1 MTTAVA
7 APFRFF
13 ALQVVRTRRLGDVDW
28 IRPAPANGASLPTRA
43 GSGACSCTAEE
54 GDRAEPWQPTTTPQ
68 MRVPDPAP
76 PAGSKRH
83 PPSPSLTRVTFAGP
97 DLRAF
102 RSDGLDQ
109 SLSLFL
115 PHPGQAEPAV
125 PVELGEGWWQG
136 WRELP
141 EDVRAVMRSYTLRSL
156 RRDTD
161 GHTAEIDVDFVLHGL
176 EPDSGIQAGPAAR
189 WAADAAPGD
198 RVLLLGPAVAD
209 NRAIRFRPPEDTD
222 LVVIWGDETA
232 VPAACAIVEALPA
245 GTRARVWL
253 QVPHAEDVQDL
264 RTAADAEITWLVGDA
279 ADGPEATLATLR
291 AAQLPP
297 AEHPYVWIAGESGCV
312 KRLRRHFVGER
323 GVDRRRVT
331 FVGYWR
337 RGLTEEQLR
346 EQG

>member
-13 ALQVVRTRRLGDVDW
+13 SLQVVRTRRLG
-28 IRPAPANGASLPTRA
+28 
-43 GSGACSCTAEE
+43 
-54 GDRAEPWQPTTTPQ
+54 
-68 MRVPDPAP
+68 
-76 PAGSKRH
+76 
-83 PPSPSLTRVTFAGP
+83 PSLTRVTFAGD
-97 DLRAF
+97 DLSAF
-102 RSDGLDQ
+102 HSDGRDQ

-115 PHPGQAEPAV
+115 PHPGQSEPAV
-125 PVELGEGWWQG
+125 PVEQGDGWWQA

-141 EDVRAVMRSYTLRSL
+141 DDVRAVMRSYTLRAL
-156 RRDTD
+156 RRGADGDTV
-161 GHTAEIDVDFVLHGL
+161 EIDVDFVLHGV
-176 EPDSGIQAGPAAR
+176 EPGAAFEAGPAAR
-189 WAADAAPGD
+189 WAAAATAGD

-232 VPAACAIVEALPA
+232 VPAACAIVESLPA

-253 QVPHAEDVQDL
+253 EVPHAEDVQDL
-264 RTAADAEITWLVGDA
+264 ETAADAEITWLVRDA
-279 ADGPEATLATLR
+279 ADGPEATLAALR
-291 AAQLPP
+291 DARLPD
-297 AEHPYVWIAGESGCV
+297 AGHPYVWIAGESGCV
-312 KRLRRHFVGER
+312 KALRRHFVRER

-337 RGLTEEQLR
+337 QGLTEEQLR